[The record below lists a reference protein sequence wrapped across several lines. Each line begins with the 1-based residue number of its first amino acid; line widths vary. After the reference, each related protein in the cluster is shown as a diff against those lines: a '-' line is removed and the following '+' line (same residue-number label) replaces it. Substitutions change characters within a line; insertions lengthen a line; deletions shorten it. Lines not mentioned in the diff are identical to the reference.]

1 MNTYVE
7 MKCIG
12 TGAVECVNIGIGV
25 NTRSVVGSAMPEV
38 VLTSILIID
47 VVGAIVE
54 GEMESDGAV
63 ATHGIER

>member
-1 MNTYVE
+1 MDADAE

-12 TGAVECVNIGIGV
+12 TGAVECVNIRIGV
-25 NTRSVVGSAMPEV
+25 DTRSVVGGAMPEV
-38 VLTSILIID
+38 VFTSILIVD

-54 GEMESDGAV
+54 GEMECEGAV